1 MRLGRAPPP
10 SPPPFLKLD
19 GDPRVL
25 AVGAGLVLCTAVA
38 ATPPGQQLVEKL
50 KLGGWKSASVLALL
64 LNIAAVGIGG
74 RFDGDPAVLQAP
86 PWPTLLNPA
95 GWAFAIWGAI
105 YSGEIAAAGLDVF
118 EEEPRIHPGL
128 VDLPNVVMAPHLG
141 SATVATRRKMG
152 HMVADDLV
160 RGLRGETLEN
170 AVRRS

>member
-50 KLGGWKSASVLALL
+50 GGWKSASVLALL
-64 LNIAAVGIGG
+64 LNIAAVGVGG

-86 PWPTLLNPA
+86 PWPTPVSYTHLTLPTILL
-95 GWAFAIWGAI
+95 
-105 YSGEIAAAGLDVF
+105 V
-118 EEEPRIHPGL
+118 
-128 VDLPNVVMAPHLG
+128 
-141 SATVATRRKMG
+141 
-152 HMVADDLV
+152 
-160 RGLRGETLEN
+160 
-170 AVRRS
+170 